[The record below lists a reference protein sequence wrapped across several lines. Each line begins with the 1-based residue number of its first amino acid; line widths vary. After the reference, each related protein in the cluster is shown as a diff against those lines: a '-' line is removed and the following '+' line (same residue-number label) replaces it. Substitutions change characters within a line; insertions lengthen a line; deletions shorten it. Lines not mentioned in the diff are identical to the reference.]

1 MKLNKSPKSRTKKY
15 KCRIYGWRGKR
26 KLRYIKI
33 QSRHTDTQSRK
44 GDEETQRRGI
54 YKELILLNFWELKS
68 NIIKV
73 GGFTKFW
80 VRWNKIE

>member
-33 QSRHTDTQSRK
+33 QSRHTENQSRK

-54 YKELILLNFWELKS
+54 
-68 NIIKV
+68 
-73 GGFTKFW
+73 
-80 VRWNKIE
+80 